1 MAEPDPKEIAVLVA
15 RLSSEDSFERLEAI
29 EELSRRTQTTFGF
42 RFNDP
47 PAEREAAIR
56 RWNDWLKEQKRR
68 RERRHQIEAAV
79 KLSGGI
85 IDLASLKKAIEEI
98 PSEQIQGYL
107 QNLILQMKVEESRCE
122 ACHQR
127 PASVQ
132 VTTLRDGAYQAHALC
147 EACARER
154 GDILA

>member
-29 EELSRRTQTTFGF
+29 EELERRTQQTFGF

-47 PAEREAAIR
+47 PAEREAAVR
-56 RWNDWLKEQKRR
+56 RWSDWLKEQKRR
-68 RERRHQIEAAV
+68 RDRKQQLDAAV

-85 IDLASLKKAIEEI
+85 IDLASLKKAMEEI
-98 PSEQIQGYL
+98 PAEQIQGYL
-107 QNLILQMKVEESRCE
+107 HNLLLKMKVEQSRCE

-127 PASVQ
+127 PATVQ
-132 VTTLRDGAYQAHALC
+132 VTVLKGGAYRAHALC

-154 GDILA
+154 GDVLA